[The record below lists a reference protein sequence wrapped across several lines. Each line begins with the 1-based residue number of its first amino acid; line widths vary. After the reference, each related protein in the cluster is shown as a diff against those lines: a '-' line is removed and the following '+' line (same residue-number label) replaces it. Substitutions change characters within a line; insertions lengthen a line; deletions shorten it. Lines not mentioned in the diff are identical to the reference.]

1 MTIPVNLSD
10 GHGTKNQAKVGLE
23 GEVSVVVHPHPPRD
37 ENAFVGTP
45 LPFRQ
50 YFTDDGYSTGDND
63 MRVDGSST
71 NVVFSIQAEQERD
84 IYIGRISIV
93 IADASATLNKFGNIT
108 ALTNG
113 VEFKWESQDL
123 GETIIHEALK
133 TNFDFVRLG
142 GGKPSFGD
150 AAGAFRAGNVSG
162 NSEGYI
168 PQIDFSEVFGMPWG
182 MRLRKGTTDKLSFTV
197 KDDVQAVDLF
207 DAIGYGIRF

>member
-1 MTIPVNLSD
+1 MIPVNLTD
-10 GHGTKNQAKVGLE
+10 GHGTENKAKVGAE

-50 YFTDDGYSTGDND
+50 YFTNDGYSTGSSD
-63 MRVDGSST
+63 MKVDGSTT
-71 NVVFSIQAEQERD
+71 NQVFFIQAEEERD
-84 IYIGRISIV
+84 IYVGRVSVV

-123 GETIIHEALK
+123 GSTVIHEALK

-142 GGKPSFGD
+142 GGKPAFGD
-150 AAGAFRAGNVSG
+150 ESGEGVGPGAGTARYV
-162 NSEGYI
+162 
-168 PQIDFSEVFGMPWG
+168 P
-182 MRLRKGTTDKLSFTV
+182 
-197 KDDVQAVDLF
+197 
-207 DAIGYGIRF
+207 